1 MPMDSSAISI
11 RERRLSSD
19 AVIIRRNILRLVMYF
34 PPLWLSWK
42 GDEPS
47 MTACGGNI
55 IDGEI
60 SRNKQSSLCGVAP
73 IEAAE
78 L

>member
-1 MPMDSSAISI
+1 M
-11 RERRLSSD
+11 E
-19 AVIIRRNILRLVMYF
+19 N
-34 PPLWLSWK
+34 PLWFSWK

-60 SRNKQSSLCGVAP
+60 SRNKQSPLCGVAP

-78 L
+78 LGETIL